1 MITRGQLAK
10 AVGISLV
17 LWLLLI
23 MAIVSINGQ
32 TATKE
37 VKPIQLTAEEGR
49 TLDLLRSNLQEKVN
63 IADAARRDYEVK
75 VIERE
80 QARGQV
86 VNEFARLLQSKGGS
100 LEDYDFDWRTKTFVP
115 KAKP

>member
-1 MITRGQLAK
+1 MTKANLAK
-10 AVGISLV
+10 AVGISLI

-23 MAIVSINGQ
+23 MGVVALRSQ
-32 TATKE
+32 APPKE

-49 TLDLLRSNLQEKVN
+49 TLELLRSNLQEKVN

-100 LEDYDFDWRTKTFVP
+100 LEEYDFEWKTKTFVP
-115 KAKP
+115 KKAQ